1 MNNNNKLKQLN
12 LSSEAM
18 QVLMSEPQLLDYL
31 LKEKQKFPLPPN
43 YIPLKIE
50 IEFNGEIHYR
60 SNCGRTLLA
69 RETPPT
75 LNYMRWY
82 FDDECVLFQI
92 GSDLAIDRLEN
103 LKSIE
108 ELSPY
113 IALND

>member
-1 MNNNNKLKQLN
+1 MNNDNKLKQLN
-12 LSSEAM
+12 FSSEA
-18 QVLMSEPQLLDYL
+18 LSLLRSEPQLLDYL

-50 IEFNGEIHYR
+50 IEFNGEIYYR
-60 SNCGRTLLA
+60 SDCGQTLLA
-69 RETPPT
+69 REMPPT

-82 FDDECVLFQI
+82 FDDECVRFQI

-103 LKSIE
+103 LKSID

-113 IALND
+113 NA